1 MALSLT
7 ERAAKQVLQ
16 YMDERG
22 GGLGI
27 RVIVEPSECSGLSY
41 RLLFVDVTEEGD
53 VVHECHGAKV
63 FADEKSM
70 AWLDGAEIDYVQ
82 EGDSGGFDIRN
93 PNVKRQCGCG
103 ESFYV

>member
-16 YMDERG
+16 HMNERG

-41 RLLFVDVTEEGD
+41 LLLFVDVTEEGD
-53 VVHECHGAKV
+53 VVQEFHGAKV

>member
-7 ERAAKQVLQ
+7 EKAAKQVLQ
-16 YMDERG
+16 HMNERG

-27 RVIVEPSECSGLSY
+27 RVIVEPSDCSGLSY
-41 RLLFVDVTEEGD
+41 RLLFVDVIEEGD

-63 FADEKSM
+63 FVDKKSM
-70 AWLDGAEIDYVQ
+70 SWLEGAEIDYFQ
-82 EGDSGGFDIRN
+82 LGDGGGFDIKN

>member
-16 YMDERG
+16 HMNERG

-53 VVHECHGAKV
+53 VVHEYHGAKV

-70 AWLDGAEIDYVQ
+70 AWLEGAEIDYVQ
-82 EGDSGGFDIRN
+82 EGDSGGFDIRI

>member
-16 YMDERG
+16 YMDDRG

-41 RLLFVDVTEEGD
+41 RLVFVDVAEEGD
-53 VVHECHGAKV
+53 VT
-63 FADEKSM
+63 
-70 AWLDGAEIDYVQ
+70 Y
-82 EGDSGGFDIRN
+82 
-93 PNVKRQCGCG
+93 
-103 ESFYV
+103 

>member
-7 ERAAKQVLQ
+7 ERAAKQILHH
-16 YMDERG
+16 MKERG

-41 RLLFVDVTEEGD
+41 RLLFVDDIEEGD

-70 AWLDGAEIDYVQ
+70 AWLEGAEIDYVQ

>member
-16 YMDERG
+16 HMNERG

-53 VVHECHGAKV
+53 VVHEYHGAKV

-93 PNVKRQCGCG
+93 PNVRRQCGCG